1 MDSSGPMPGT
11 GGVEIPPY
19 AERDTLLQAALDSV
33 SQGIAVFDADL
44 RILAQNRLFMNMIG
58 SARRTDVDQSNLT
71 ECLTLLPGLTPA
83 GDRQLQA
90 LIREA
95 AAKGG
100 TSMGNAIHLEMG
112 HGPPLCIKL
121 VLVAEGRW
129 SLQLESAP
137 ANVTSDPDLTSL
149 DPLTGLP
156 NRSLLG
162 RRLVQACSELTDV
175 GKPSAV
181 LAVDLDRFKNV
192 NDTLGHP
199 IGDLLLQTVAQRLQS
214 VVRADDLV
222 SRVGGDEF
230 IIVLV
235 DQGEKE
241 AAAAAT
247 RIVELMKRP
256 FLLRGHLVNIGASV
270 GIALAPQ
277 DASDADALL
286 SQADLALY
294 QAKANGR
301 GTFSFFR
308 PELQEHAQ
316 ARRTLEQELRKA
328 LMLRQYEL
336 YYQPQIDVDTGKLS
350 GFEALLRWKHPTRG
364 LINPAAF
371 VPLLEELGLILPVG
385 EWMLRTACVEAM
397 RWPVE
402 LSVAVNIAAAHF
414 EGDRLTATVAA
425 ALAASGLPAHRLEIE
440 VTETAL
446 LHNGDATRAAL
457 HILQD
462 MGVNVAMDEF
472 GTGYSSMSQLRSFPF
487 DRIKIDRSFVDGA
500 SINGND
506 AAIVRAIAGLGVI
519 LGMRT
524 TAEGVE
530 TAEQLEQ
537 IRAHGCT
544 EVQGYLLGRPVP
556 ETELGAVITAL
567 SSTTGV
573 SAAVDRSTHSIGS
586 QAA

>member
-1 MDSSGPMPGT
+1 MDSSGPVPDMGKVGKLPH
-11 GGVEIPPY
+11 

-44 RILAQNRLFMNMIG
+44 QILAQNRLFTDMVDSG
-58 SARRTDVDQSNLT
+58 RRTDADQSNLT
-71 ECLTLLPGLTPA
+71 ECLTLLPGLTSV

-90 LIREA
+90 LIRGA
-95 AAKGG
+95 TTKGG
-100 TSMGNAIHLEMG
+100 THIDNAIHLEMSR
-112 HGPPLCIKL
+112 GPPLCVKL

-129 SLQLESAP
+129 SLQLEIAP
-137 ANVTSDPDLTSL
+137 AKSTSDPDLTSL
-149 DPLTGLP
+149 DPLTALP
-156 NRSLLG
+156 NRILLG
-162 RRLVQACSELTDV
+162 RRLMQACADLAAV
-175 GKPSAV
+175 GGSLAV

-199 IGDLLLQTVAQRLQS
+199 VGDMLLQTVAQRLQS

-230 IIVLV
+230 IIVLA

-241 AAAAAT
+241 AASAAT

-286 SQADLALY
+286 AQADLALY

-336 YYQPQIDVDTGKLS
+336 YYQPQIDVDTSKLT

-385 EWMLRTACVEAM
+385 EWALRTACVEAM
-397 RWPVE
+397 RWPAE

-462 MGVNVAMDEF
+462 MGVNIAMDEF

-500 SINGND
+500 AINGND

-524 TAEGVE
+524 TAEGIE

-537 IRAHGCT
+537 IRSHGCT

-556 ETELGAVITAL
+556 ETELSAVITAFD
-567 SSTTGV
+567 SATGV
-573 SAAVDRSTHSIGS
+573 STAANRPTRSVGS